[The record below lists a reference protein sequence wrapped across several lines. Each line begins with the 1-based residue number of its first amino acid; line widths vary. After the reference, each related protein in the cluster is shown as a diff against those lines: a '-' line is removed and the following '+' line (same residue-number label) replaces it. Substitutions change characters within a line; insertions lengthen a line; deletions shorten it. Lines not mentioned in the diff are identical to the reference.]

1 MKLIL
6 KYENY
11 KKKNNNKSTPR
22 STMTK
27 RLIPRVTEYNGLH
40 EMKSNINL
48 VVQLEEKL
56 DKLETTF

>member
-1 MKLIL
+1 
-6 KYENY
+6 
-11 KKKNNNKSTPR
+11 
-22 STMTK
+22 MTK